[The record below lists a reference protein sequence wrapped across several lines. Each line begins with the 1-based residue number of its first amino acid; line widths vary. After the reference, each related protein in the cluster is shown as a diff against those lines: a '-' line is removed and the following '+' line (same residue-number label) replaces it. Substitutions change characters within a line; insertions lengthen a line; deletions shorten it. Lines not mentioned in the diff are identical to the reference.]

1 MTKNFKGL
9 AVLAVMLASV
19 NARADDLTIDD
30 GKQVTN
36 PVVAPSPKASPK
48 VKKDINVFYLPVD
61 EIIPGANI
69 QKKRQELK
77 LKKKSQGAI
86 KSEKFTDLVGLDIDR
101 TKYATPVV
109 SQNTGDCTTHGMAT
123 VVEGLLRLNTD
134 PNADYSQR
142 SLWSWQ
148 NKVAN
153 VEAARSAA
161 MANFV
166 KDEAGWPYGKV
177 MPLPEQAGRYKVLD
191 LEYLGNQD
199 TKNIGHK
206 VAAAFKAGKLI
217 YWGGSVSQDM
227 ASCYY
232 DIRGTSS
239 ATNGGHSTGGLRLQ
253 VPDED
258 TMWMSVKNHWG
269 KDCGINGFQRINL
282 KSCDL
287 GYCYFYALGSV
298 LDRKTGITTK
308 AIPVDGPAP
317 TPSPSASPSVIKQVI
332 NGKTYE
338 CKEQL

>member
-1 MTKNFKGL
+1 MTKNIKLLLL
-9 AVLAVMLASV
+9 AATMLASL
-19 NARADDLTIDD
+19 NAHADDVTVDD
-30 GKQVTN
+30 GKDTLA
-36 PVVAPSPKASPK
+36 PVSKPSPKVSPK
-48 VKKDINVFYLPVD
+48 VEKDINVFYLPVN
-61 EIIPGANI
+61 EIIPGADI
-69 QKKRQELK
+69 KKKRQELK
-77 LKKKSQGAI
+77 RRSKTQGAI
-86 KSEKFTDLVGLDIDR
+86 KSEDFSDLVGLDIDR
-101 TKYATPVV
+101 TKYATPVI

-123 VVEGLLRLNTD
+123 VVEGLLRMNTD

-177 MPLPEQAGRYKVLD
+177 MPLPEQAGRYKVLELD
-191 LEYLGNQD
+191 YLGNQD

-239 ATNGGHSTGGLRLQ
+239 ATDGGHSTGGLRLR
-253 VPDED
+253 VPDKS
-258 TMWMSVKNHWG
+258 TMWMDVKNHWG

-298 LDRKTGITTK
+298 LDKKTGITTK

-317 TPSPSASPSVIKQVI
+317 TPSPSVSPAVIKQTI
-332 NGKTYE
+332 DGKPYE
-338 CKEQL
+338 CKAL